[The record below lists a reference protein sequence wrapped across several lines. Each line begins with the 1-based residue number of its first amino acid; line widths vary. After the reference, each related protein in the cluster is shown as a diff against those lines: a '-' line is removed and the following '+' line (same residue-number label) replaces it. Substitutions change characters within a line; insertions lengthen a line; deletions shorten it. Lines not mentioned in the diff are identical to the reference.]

1 MANVRKIDLS
11 PLSLYV
17 SFVIFQRVAISTDFS
32 FSQNPKWKRRDKK
45 RENNFFFLFFI
56 FDRDI
61 RYFPFLSRSVLIV
74 RCSKLFVLSE
84 FRERGGGGNFE
95 NFDLK
100 KISVTSSRNLFY
112 IYFYTFWIILEGGG
126 RVFELSGYAIN
137 SIKLDRVLCN
147 NR

>member
-1 MANVRKIDLS
+1 MT
-11 PLSLYV
+11 
-17 SFVIFQRVAISTDFS
+17 FAI
-32 FSQNPKWKRRDKK
+32 
-45 RENNFFFLFFI
+45 
-56 FDRDI
+56 
-61 RYFPFLSRSVLIV
+61 FLSHQGAVVRRS
-74 RCSKLFVLSE
+74 KFFVPSE

-126 RVFELSGYAIN
+126 RVFKLSGYAIN